1 MNFAKE
7 DKPLAWPILAWLAV
21 AIAGVA
27 APAMAMLLLVNA
39 PENASLVFVGG
50 VLLAV
55 GLMGAAMIGAA
66 AARRLWVGL
75 MLAVLTGACLIMF
88 AQALGMPALLHPLST
103 ALAIVVAAF
112 SFAARGALFAKSAA
126 GKGWLIA
133 VAVVAGEAAVVL
145 TALADP
151 DLWPDWLLALLPAEW
166 ATIAIQTALTG
177 TGTLAASSTLLALV
191 GTAAATLLVA
201 KLWPSRWPYLIM
213 FAAWLGFAALVYHR
227 PGPLLPSATSTA
239 SIEPAG
245 YTAAV
250 APIPVD

>member
-1 MNFAKE
+1 
-7 DKPLAWPILAWLAV
+7 
-21 AIAGVA
+21 
-27 APAMAMLLLVNA
+27 MAMLLLVNA

-177 TGTLAASSTLLALV
+177 TG